1 MLSGFLSDL
10 ELISVDMKQLKEQ
23 SVVIN
28 QQLHNRQ
35 KVRGELSQFVDDMVV
50 PQTMIRLIFL

>member
-1 MLSGFLSDL
+1 LEASLSGFLVDL
-10 ELISVDMKQLKEQ
+10 GLISVDMKRLKVGLAVRLGFIAVNMDYFQEQ

-35 KVRGELSQFVDDMVV
+35 RVR
-50 PQTMIRLIFL
+50 

>member
-1 MLSGFLSDL
+1 MEKSLSGYLVDL
-10 ELISVDMKQLKEQ
+10 GLISVDMKRLKEQ

-50 PQTMIRLIFL
+50 PHVMIK